1 MEEGAEN
8 TAARRSSTPQKP
20 YEDDIE
26 EYSYHDEESV
36 NNDIK
41 NMENKGEMAVQKN
54 NESEIEELQEQLESM
69 ESQIKEEQK
78 KANE

>member
-8 TAARRSSTPQKP
+8 TAARRNSTPEKP

-36 NNDIK
+36 NNEEKDQA
-41 NMENKGEMAVQKN
+41 EKGEMAV
-54 NESEIEELQEQLESM
+54 
-69 ESQIKEEQK
+69 
-78 KANE
+78 